1 MYVPKEDVASSFV
14 KRQFEELKERMD
26 RIEEAIDDVQE
37 DLSQRMTR
45 IDLALQKIMDHLQV
59 DSRDKQA
66 RIAHTDLTLRNMDA
80 PHGQQAAA
88 TENTPVVI
96 DGPYPYTALEH
107 TQSQI
112 RILELYYDLS
122 FTDPIRASL
131 KTISLDEPPV
141 SAIKR
146 PKRLGSTF
154 TALSYCWGPPV
165 MDHSIIVDGYRI
177 PITQSLDLALRHLRD
192 FYMDGVSVWEKDLWI
207 DQLCINQSDFD
218 ERSNQV
224 SLMRRIYKK
233 ASNVHVWLGDES
245 DTSSKAIDLL
255 TTLGAPSKN
264 APGEAIRY
272 ESLEE
277 ADVTLNWEALGSFF
291 NRPWF
296 ERVWIRQ
303 EIALHDKVLLSCGNK
318 TIDIATLELALVLI
332 DCVKSLGHYSAS
344 ASKEHTSEAMQLPWD
359 YHPTKLTQL
368 RKDTGCG
375 SQWVQLGK
383 LILDVRGCEA
393 TDARD
398 MVFSVIG
405 MADPAVFSIVPDYRR
420 DLRNV
425 YITAA
430 EQALCH
436 GMDLDIL
443 AACQN
448 PGRKH
453 GLPSWVPNLADCWR
467 YLPFDAQRIKNDL
480 AKNNGRHRQWVKT
493 DKRFAEV
500 QVQGETLVLKGE
512 IVDDINWMSPRIVD
526 YTSTAA
532 QIEDVYRSWLDLVET
547 ALVHCEWPHIL
558 RGYRPNA
565 NEASQKKA
573 LEYWILFLSAWRD
586 HGSRSAE
593 RDADR
598 LWQQQHP
605 KQFGC
610 QYQTPLNH
618 NLARSYLLPADYTGA
633 TLHPNRRVHMAMLMS
648 CVGRRFCI
656 TRRGMVALVPEDA
669 KIGLQIAVFRGCLS
683 QYVVGQPDD
692 QGHRILFGDAFVP
705 SYAVRAPGTRNM
717 EAPMETVIYLC

>member
-1 MYVPKEDVASSFV
+1 MYVSKEDVASSFV
-14 KRQFEELKERMD
+14 KRQFQELKERMD
-26 RIEEAIDDVQE
+26 RMEEAIDDVQE
-37 DLSQRMTR
+37 DLNQRMTR

-59 DSRDKQA
+59 DSRDEQV
-66 RIAHTDLTLRNMDA
+66 RVAHTDLTVRNMDA
-80 PHGQQAAA
+80 PHGQQAAPA
-88 TENTPVVI
+88 RNAPVVI

-131 KTISLDEPPV
+131 KTISLDEAPV

-146 PKRLGSTF
+146 PKQLGSTF

-165 MDHSIIVDGYRI
+165 MNHFIIVDGYRI
-177 PITQSLDLALRHLRD
+177 PITQSLDLALRYLRD
-192 FYMDGVSVWEKDLWI
+192 FYMDGVSFWEKYLWI

-224 SLMRRIYKK
+224 LLMRRIYKK

-245 DTSSKAIDLL
+245 DTSSKAMDLL
-255 TTLGAPSKN
+255 TTLGAPPAN

-272 ESLEE
+272 VSLDE
-277 ADVTLNWEALGSFF
+277 ADVTSNWEALGSFF

-318 TIDIATLELALVLI
+318 TIDIAILEPALVLI
-332 DCVKSLGHYSAS
+332 DCVKSLGHYNAS
-344 ASKEHTSEAMQLPWD
+344 ATKEHLPGAMQLPWD
-359 YHPTKLTQL
+359 YHPTKLIQL

-398 MVFSVIG
+398 MVYSVIG
-405 MADPAVFSIVPDYRR
+405 MADPGVFSIVPDYREGLH
-420 DLRNV
+420 DA

-430 EQALCH
+430 KQALCQ

-448 PGRKH
+448 PERKH
-453 GLPSWVPNLADCWR
+453 GLPSWVPNLADRWR
-467 YLPFDAQRIKNDL
+467 YLPFDARRHQW
-480 AKNNGRHRQWVKT
+480 AKTN
-493 DKRFAEV
+493 KRFAEV
-500 QVQGETLVLKGE
+500 QVQGDILVLKGE
-512 IVDDINWMSPRIVD
+512 IVDDINWVSPRMVD
-526 YTSTAA
+526 YASTAA
-532 QIEDVYRSWLDLVET
+532 QMENVYRSWLDLVET
-547 ALVHCEWPHIL
+547 ALAHCEWPHIL
-558 RGYRPNA
+558 RGYRHTT
-565 NEASQKKA
+565 NEASQNNA
-573 LEYWILFLSAWRD
+573 HEYWIPFLSVWRD
-586 HGSRSAE
+586 NGTHSVE
-593 RDADR
+593 RYADR

-605 KQFGC
+605 KQLGSR
-610 QYQTPLNH
+610 YQTPLNH
-618 NLARSYLLPADYTGA
+618 NLARSYLLPANYTA
-633 TLHPNRRVHMAMLMS
+633 AALHPNRRVHMAMLTN

-669 KIGLQIAVFRGCLS
+669 KFGLQIAVFRGS
-683 QYVVGQPDD
+683 PFQYVIGQPDH
-692 QGHRILFGDAFVP
+692 QGHRVLFGDALVP
-705 SYAVRAPGTRNM
+705 SYGQRAPGTRSM
-717 EAPMETVIYLC
+717 EAPMETVIRLC